1 MIWMLH
7 INTALPKAIVVL
19 SNDGAVVDF
28 LINDEQREHTA
39 FLHVA
44 IDQLLKNA
52 DLKPGDIKVVG
63 VTSGPG
69 SYSGIRV
76 GLSAAKGLCYALK
89 IPLVT
94 FNTLEALVVSFYQKF
109 PEEEGRVCPMVDAR
123 RMEVFTAVYDKRL
136 HPLLVPAALELQP
149 SSIQMVSSYKI
160 AALFGSGSQKFSG
173 IFSNSPQLFERQVDI
188 SPQSLVTLTT
198 LKHNAKDFEDVSAAD
213 ATYLKAVYFASK
225 PDL

>member
-7 INTALPKAIVVL
+7 IHTALPKAIVAL
-19 SNDGAVVDF
+19 SNDGAVVHF
-28 LINDEQREHTA
+28 LINDEQREHTS

-44 IDQLLKNA
+44 IDQLLNKA
-52 DLKPGDIKVVG
+52 DLKPADLQAVG

-94 FNTLEALVVSFYQKF
+94 FNTLEALAVSFYQQF
-109 PEEEGRVCPMVDAR
+109 PEEDDAICPMIDAR
-123 RMEVFTAVYDKRL
+123 RMEVFTAVYDKKIRA
-136 HPLLVPAALELQP
+136 LLIPTALELQT
-149 SSIQMVSSYKI
+149 SSIELFSAYNI
-160 AALFGSGSQKFSG
+160 AAFFGSGSAKLSG
-173 IFSNSPQLFERQVDI
+173 FLPNNPKIFERQVDI

-198 LKHNAKDFEDVSAAD
+198 QKYGARAFEDVSAAD
-213 ATYLKAVYFASK
+213 AVYLKAVYFASK
-225 PDL
+225 QP